1 MSKNNT
7 PFLMPGADP
16 AEGEDTPL
24 DLNFMDPTEDELAA
38 KAAADEQKAALKAQA
53 DEDAAA
59 EAAKKAPVEDKEEP
73 APAAAKKEEPAE
85 DETKLAAEIEADKKA
100 KKQPMV
106 PKSRLDEVLAKNRD
120 MAEQL
125 KNERAAR
132 EALQPKAEAD
142 AAAFDFD
149 AKEADYMQAVLD
161 GEKDK
166 ALAIRKEIRAAEKI
180 ETSTQTRTDS
190 GRESEAMALQRAADQ
205 VQETFPQ
212 FKEGATEYN
221 AEATARV
228 IKMRDA
234 LIMQG
239 SNAVEALNE
248 AVDFVVRKYNFDT
261 PIEDTNVV
269 NLDAKRQKDVQK
281 KVDVQKKQ
289 PPEVMGEGE
298 RTRTAAQSQVD
309 TLSDEE
315 WAALPEATLR
325 RLRGDMF

>member
-7 PFLMPGADP
+7 PFVMPGAEP
-16 AEGEDTPL
+16 IEGADTAL
-24 DLNFMDPTEDELAA
+24 DLNFMEPTEADLAA
-38 KAAADEQKAALKAQA
+38 KAAIDEQKAALKAQA

-59 EAAKKAPVEDKEEP
+59 EAAKKAPVEDEVVTP
-73 APAAAKKEEPAE
+73 PVAAKKEEPDE

-106 PKSRLDEVLAKNRD
+106 PKSRLDEVLAKNRE

-125 KNERAAR
+125 KTERAAR

-166 ALAIRKEIRAAEKI
+166 ALAIRKEIRAAEKV

-190 GRESEAMALQRAADQ
+190 GRESEAMALQRAANE

-212 FKEGATEYN
+212 FREGATEYN
-221 AEATARV
+221 AEATQRV

-261 PIEDTNVV
+261 TIEDTNVV
-269 NLDAKRQKDVQK
+269 NLDAKRQKDVAK
-281 KVDVQKKQ
+281 KIDVQKKQ
-289 PPEVMGEGE
+289 PPELPGEGE
-298 RTRTAAQSQVD
+298 RTRTQVQNQVEA
-309 TLSDEE
+309 LSDEE
-315 WAALPEATLR
+315 WNALPEATLR
-325 RLRGDMF
+325 RLRGDMI